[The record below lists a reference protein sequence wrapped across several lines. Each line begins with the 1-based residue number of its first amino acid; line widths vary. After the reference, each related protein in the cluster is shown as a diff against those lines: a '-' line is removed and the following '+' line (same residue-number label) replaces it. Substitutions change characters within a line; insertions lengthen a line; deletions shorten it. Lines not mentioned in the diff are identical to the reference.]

1 MSNIIL
7 SWVSFKI
14 VVCKAVD
21 RDSNPLRLNGSQD
34 SYSGEL
40 QVYINDSWGAFC
52 YSTFSFT
59 SAKVLCKTL
68 GFKTAE
74 STYRINITD
83 TNTPLAVDGVYCY
96 SSVDSFYTCS
106 WDGIHY
112 ENESYH
118 YCWDNNT
125 VGIVC
130 SDGEPVCLCIKIL
143 WQEITSGLFNAP
155 ILYIYLSDF
164 FSV

>member
-1 MSNIIL
+1 MIGISMIFSKCL
-7 SWVSFKI
+7 L
-14 VVCKAVD
+14 AVD

-74 STYRINITD
+74 STYRINVTD
-83 TNTPLAVDGVYCY
+83 TNTSLAVDGVYCY
-96 SSVDSFYTCS
+96 SSVDSFYNCS
-106 WDGIHY
+106 WDLHY
-112 ENESYH
+112 KDESYH
-118 YCWDNNT
+118 YCWDNDT

-130 SDGEPVCLCIKIL
+130 SDGECVYVSK
-143 WQEITSGLFNAP
+143 S
-155 ILYIYLSDF
+155 
-164 FSV
+164 

>member
-1 MSNIIL
+1 MSEWSEYQCRIFFN
-7 SWVSFKI
+7 VSFLLL
-14 VVCKAVD
+14 KAVD
-21 RDSNPLRLNGSQD
+21 RDSNPLRLYGSQD

-74 STYRINITD
+74 STYRINVTD
-83 TNTPLAVDGVYCY
+83 TNTTLAIDGVYCY
-96 SSVDSFYTCS
+96 RSVDSFYNCS
-106 WDGIHY
+106 WDLHY
-112 ENESYH
+112 EDESYH
-118 YCWDNNT
+118 YCWDNDT

-130 SDGEPVCLCIKIL
+130 SDGECVQLCIKIL
-143 WQEITSGLFNAP
+143 
-155 ILYIYLSDF
+155 
-164 FSV
+164 